1 MIAPDPQKSSQPC
14 HYSGVDTKSNSDR
27 TSNRNGDHKSIRSP
41 IITRNSIRGGSSH
54 SNSRV
59 NSLARN
65 YRIGYLVTARN
76 KAYVSY
82 SLNSKGWN
90 IVDYQEDCYSAY

>member
-1 MIAPDPQKSSQPC
+1 MKLPRPSKSSQPC
-14 HYSGVDTKSNSDR
+14 HYSGVDTKSNSEYR

-59 NSLARN
+59 NSL
-65 YRIGYLVTARN
+65 YWL
-76 KAYVSY
+76 SC
-82 SLNSKGWN
+82 NSKK
-90 IVDYQEDCYSAY
+90 QSLRELQS